1 MKYSTVIA
9 VVLCSFFMTPT
20 CHSKSSI
27 KVIEKKVNWVED
39 IVDQPMFA
47 RSICDGESY

>member
-1 MKYSTVIA
+1 MKHSPVII
-9 VVLCSFFMTPT
+9 VLLCSLLSASICYGNT
-20 CHSKSSI
+20 I
-27 KVIEKKVNWVED
+27 KVVEKKVNWVED